1 MWLKEVNNER
11 KTSRRDYKTPNKNK
25 KQHICLL
32 YCDLY
37 DSRIYNSKGD
47 KLMTNQPEPL
57 YQLKPNTK
65 ITTTYNKESNEYKV
79 WLSNSS
85 GGDLLGSFNSS
96 LFDEYFV
103 PVDEVEV
110 TRQLTEYQK
119 EKVKT
124 TLTHY
129 RNAKIESQADQ
140 LREIKWAINRIEH
153 HLDNPIE
160 VIEKLDNTE
169 VGAITQGE
177 TDER

>member
-1 MWLKEVNNER
+1 
-11 KTSRRDYKTPNKNK
+11 
-25 KQHICLL
+25 
-32 YCDLY
+32 
-37 DSRIYNSKGD
+37 
-47 KLMTNQPEPL
+47 MTNQPEPL
-57 YQLKPNTK
+57 YQLRPEAQISIYAPDFSVWAIEAGGEILLVKEK
-65 ITTTYNKESNEYKV
+65 IFKA
-79 WLSNSS
+79 
-85 GGDLLGSFNSS
+85 
-96 LFDEYFV
+96 LFV
-103 PVDEVEV
+103 QVDEIGV